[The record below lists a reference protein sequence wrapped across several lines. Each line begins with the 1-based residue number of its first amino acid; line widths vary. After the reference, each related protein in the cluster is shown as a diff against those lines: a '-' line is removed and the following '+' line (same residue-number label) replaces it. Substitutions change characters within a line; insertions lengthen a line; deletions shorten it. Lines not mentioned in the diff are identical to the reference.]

1 MEAVHGMKDGLIK
14 ITGMDNL
21 YYDSNTKQYKSKMHC
36 PHCGKYSGCWCYPD
50 FESLPMWNEDYPNV
64 YCCDVHFVLDLKEDV
79 GETAAEMG
87 ITIKP
92 TMEEWNAA
100 KIVKVIM
107 EDVDSMDWDVSGSSC
122 ET

>member
-1 MEAVHGMKDGLIK
+1 MSNREGIVK
-14 ITGMDNL
+14 ITDIDNL

-36 PHCGKYSGCWCYPD
+36 PYCGKPSGCWCYPD
-50 FESLPMWNEDYPNV
+50 FESTPMWDEDYPNI
-64 YCCDVHFVLDLKEDV
+64 YCSDRHFVLDSSEV
-79 GETAAEMG
+79 NEIAAALG

-100 KIVKVIM
+100 KIVRVLTEEI
-107 EDVDSMDWDVSGSSC
+107 EYDWDISGSSC

>member
-1 MEAVHGMKDGLIK
+1 MKEGIIK
-14 ITGMDNL
+14 ITDTDNL
-21 YYDSNTKQYKSKMHC
+21 YYDSNTKQYKSRMHC
-36 PHCGKYSGCWCYPD
+36 PYCGKASGCWCYPD
-50 FESLPMWNEDYPNV
+50 FDSVSMWDEDYPNV
-64 YCCDVHFVLDLKEDV
+64 YCCNVHFVLDQEDNIYELV
-79 GETAAEMG
+79 EIAMGLG

-107 EDVDSMDWDVSGSSC
+107 EDIDNMWDVSGGCC